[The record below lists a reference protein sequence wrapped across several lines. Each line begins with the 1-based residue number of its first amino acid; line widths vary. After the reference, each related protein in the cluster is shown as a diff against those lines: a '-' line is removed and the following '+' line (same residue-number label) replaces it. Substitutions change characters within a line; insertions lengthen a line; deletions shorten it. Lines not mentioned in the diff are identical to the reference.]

1 MSTPPPTDGAADEGR
16 TAPADRMTPV
26 RLRPGRAGRW
36 AERTRRPLDEIARA
50 LKERVYATFTGLAV
64 VMIYLVG
71 DHPDAVH
78 ALQSLVISIIGISA
92 AGFVAEVIAHQVV
105 HAATPSRAESGTMLR
120 IAGGALASASLP
132 VLALGAAALGWI
144 DATVALR
151 IGAGVYVATL
161 AGIALIA
168 VVRAGLSWKESLV
181 SLLGIVG
188 LGVLVVGVLALAH

>member
-1 MSTPPPTDGAADEGR
+1 M
-16 TAPADRMTPV
+16 
-26 RLRPGRAGRW
+26 
-36 AERTRRPLDEIARA
+36 
-50 LKERVYATFTGLAV
+50 
-64 VMIYLVG
+64 
-71 DHPDAVH
+71 
-78 ALQSLVISIIGISA
+78 ISIIGISA